1 MDCLLNSD
9 KSDPDYTF
17 PSLLWEGLRGV
28 VGAHYIVL
36 THFIFRTLIDES
48 PNSTSVTEGRLS
60 VAVSLG
66 TYKLFY
72 AADSEDVFIR
82 RTSSERESVLRARA
96 LAREEERRRTKW
108 LK

>member
-1 MDCLLNSD
+1 MNSLLNFVVA
-9 KSDPDYTF
+9 DPDYTF

-28 VGAHYIVL
+28 VDAQYIVL

-60 VAVSLG
+60 VRASLAS
-66 TYKLFY
+66 YKLFY
-72 AADSEDVFIR
+72 AAESEDVFIR
-82 RTSSERESVLRARA
+82 RTGSERESVLRARA